1 MLTEMESEVGAL
13 QGVVSPQLTA
23 GCNWTKMSRLPGRAG
38 IGQHPGCRKL
48 DGVGSM
54 KPRWIRVRKRRTQR
68 DPEGVLQA
76 GLLVFSATCG
86 ATLLLAACNG
96 G

>member
-1 MLTEMESEVGAL
+1 
-13 QGVVSPQLTA
+13 
-23 GCNWTKMSRLPGRAG
+23 
-38 IGQHPGCRKL
+38 
-48 DGVGSM
+48 M

-68 DPEGVLQA
+68 IRRVLQV

>member
-1 MLTEMESEVGAL
+1 MCTWPVYGCGPIDLELNRDQDAL
-13 QGVVSPQLTA
+13 
-23 GCNWTKMSRLPGRAG
+23 LPRRAG
-38 IGQHPGCRKL
+38 ERTQQ
-48 DGVGSM
+48 DEVGSM
-54 KPRWIRVRKRRTQR
+54 KPRWTRFRKRRKET

>member
-1 MLTEMESEVGAL
+1 MSGPIDLELNRDQDAL
-13 QGVVSPQLTA
+13 
-23 GCNWTKMSRLPGRAG
+23 LPRRAG
-38 IGQHPGCRKL
+38 ERTQQ
-48 DGVGSM
+48 DEVGSM
-54 KPRWIRVRKRRTQR
+54 KPRWTRFRERRKET

>member
-1 MLTEMESEVGAL
+1 
-13 QGVVSPQLTA
+13 
-23 GCNWTKMSRLPGRAG
+23 
-38 IGQHPGCRKL
+38 
-48 DGVGSM
+48 M
-54 KPRWIRVRKRRTQR
+54 KPRWIRVRKRRRQR
-68 DPEGVLQA
+68 EQEGGLQV

>member
-1 MLTEMESEVGAL
+1 
-13 QGVVSPQLTA
+13 
-23 GCNWTKMSRLPGRAG
+23 
-38 IGQHPGCRKL
+38 
-48 DGVGSM
+48 M
-54 KPRWIRVRKRRTQR
+54 KPRWTRFRERRKEM

-76 GLLVFSATCG
+76 GLLVFSSTCG

>member
-1 MLTEMESEVGAL
+1 
-13 QGVVSPQLTA
+13 
-23 GCNWTKMSRLPGRAG
+23 
-38 IGQHPGCRKL
+38 
-48 DGVGSM
+48 M

-96 G
+96 S

>member
-1 MLTEMESEVGAL
+1 
-13 QGVVSPQLTA
+13 
-23 GCNWTKMSRLPGRAG
+23 
-38 IGQHPGCRKL
+38 
-48 DGVGSM
+48 M

-76 GLLVFSATCG
+76 GLLVFSGTCG

>member
-1 MLTEMESEVGAL
+1 MCDCDGGRGGQDYCA
-13 QGVVSPQLTA
+13 GVIDGVHSPDKDERPA
-23 GCNWTKMSRLPGRAG
+23 ERAG
-38 IGQHPGCRKL
+38 GDAPRGTKQ
-48 DGVGSM
+48 DGAGSM
-54 KPRWIRVRKRRTQR
+54 KPRWTRFRKKRKQT

-76 GLLVFSATCG
+76 GVLVFSATCG

>member
-1 MLTEMESEVGAL
+1 
-13 QGVVSPQLTA
+13 
-23 GCNWTKMSRLPGRAG
+23 
-38 IGQHPGCRKL
+38 
-48 DGVGSM
+48 M
-54 KPRWIRVRKRRTQR
+54 KPRWTRFRKKRKQT